1 MYLVSF
7 HQSDVLYTADVPFLW
22 VIFTNKDYVPLQS
35 FQKGKTTKR
44 CPGVVKRLTCVPGQ
58 PRRVI
63 TSSVGGHTFYSDPS
77 LPPKTVQKFHLILTW
92 RPMNESH
99 VPFIKIFGL
108 RDPKPWPRDDQSGQT
123 ICLIGQAKRGSPGA
137 VGRIKEVRL
146 TSICDLWR
154 ERKKCGIFFV
164 SLRKCNPTFTS
175 CVYLNIYLCIQ
186 ILCCTQRQ
194 QIIFGPV
201 KTLNEVVY
209 LILRT

>member
-1 MYLVSF
+1 MGYF
-7 HQSDVLYTADVPFLW
+7 HEQRLRSSS
-22 VIFTNKDYVPLQS
+22 IFSIGENH
-35 FQKGKTTKR
+35 KR
-44 CPGVVKRLTCVPGQ
+44 CPGVVKRLTYVPGQ

-108 RDPKPWPRDDQSGQT
+108 RDPNPWPRDDQSGQT

-175 CVYLNIYLCIQ
+175 CVYLNIYPCIQ
-186 ILCCTQRQ
+186 IYVVPNVNKLFSAPWKPLMKLFTLYYARKQENLRK
-194 QIIFGPV
+194 FSPV
-201 KTLNEVVY
+201 SLM
-209 LILRT
+209 